1 VTTTR
6 NSAFIEV
13 NDVNLNEI
21 DENAASQSLD
31 QSAEDTTLEVKKIR
45 SVELDKH
52 KSCVHCSAKFPPG
65 IETNVV
71 KCLRCGHRMLFDA
84 CQQVVACCI
93 TVSSGE
99 MIVTLVSLKC

>member
-1 VTTTR
+1 M
-6 NSAFIEV
+6 

-31 QSAEDTTLEVKKIR
+31 QAAEDTTLEVKKIR

-52 KSCVHCSAKFPPG
+52 KSCVHCSAKFPPD

-93 TVSSGE
+93 TVSSRE
-99 MIVTLVSLKC
+99 TIVTLVSLKC